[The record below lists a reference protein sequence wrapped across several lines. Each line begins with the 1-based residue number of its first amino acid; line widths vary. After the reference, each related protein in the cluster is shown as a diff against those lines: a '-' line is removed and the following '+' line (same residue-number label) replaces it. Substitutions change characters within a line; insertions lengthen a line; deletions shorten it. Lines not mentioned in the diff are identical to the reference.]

1 MDESAW
7 ETVVVGTWTT
17 GTPLYGGLET
27 GDITHGTAAEGD
39 HQTVPDQGAHLP
51 SSIAP
56 MVLMFL
62 TDHLLTCSAGRRPA
76 GGGLNIYACPRRRR
90 LLSLPP

>member
-17 GTPLYGGLET
+17 GTPLYGGRET

-39 HQTVPDQGAHLP
+39 HQTVPGQGARLHGLEYRP
-51 SSIAP
+51 DGLD
-56 MVLMFL
+56 VL
-62 TDHLLTCSAGRRPA
+62 D
-76 GGGLNIYACPRRRR
+76 
-90 LLSLPP
+90 